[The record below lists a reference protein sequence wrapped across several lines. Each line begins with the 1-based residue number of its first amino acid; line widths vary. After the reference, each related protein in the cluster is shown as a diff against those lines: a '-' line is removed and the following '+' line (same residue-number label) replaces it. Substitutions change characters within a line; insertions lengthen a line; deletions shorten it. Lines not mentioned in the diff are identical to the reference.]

1 MPLSIT
7 VCMLFLCVE
16 DVSQMRLKL
25 QCKTEFLNNSKK
37 KIIFCCVYIN
47 SGLAGF
53 CIWYFMKRRVQRG
66 VREEDNHI
74 APSRLGY
81 CLLYIQQERSL
92 RKIYWFDF
100 FSLIFFFW
108 IVWLPK
114 EMYLLFIVVWIEIS
128 EKIIRFI
135 EDNSDS
141 TLILFIF
148 LNIFSCYFI
157 IALRPSTHYNN

>member
-1 MPLSIT
+1 MSIICIVHYYFLLLFPLIFLMSIAFDPQEE
-7 VCMLFLCVE
+7 VGLKDALIDNRCMLFLCVE

-25 QCKTEFLNNSKK
+25 QCKTEFLNNRK

-53 CIWYFMKRRVQRG
+53 CIWYFIKRRVQRG

-92 RKIYWFDF
+92 GKIYWFDF
-100 FSLIFFFW
+100 FLW
-108 IVWLPK
+108 
-114 EMYLLFIVVWIEIS
+114 Y
-128 EKIIRFI
+128 
-135 EDNSDS
+135 
-141 TLILFIF
+141 FIF
-148 LNIFSCYFI
+148 GSFGYRKKFI
-157 IALRPSTHYNN
+157 